1 MEGQSMASI
10 IKFPRSLDSPV
21 PRAARPWLAP
31 KYLEGIRGKAI
42 FSGLVEGIW
51 VAIVLV
57 WPVLKWVL
65 SIDVFFQLFRMIYQW
80 GRADVHDV
88 WTFTLHFAVLTSL
101 TCFVSLYQPK
111 GNKF

>member
-10 IKFPRSLDSPV
+10 IKFPRSIDS
-21 PRAARPWLAP
+21 LAP
-31 KYLEGIRGKAI
+31 HATRPQIASKYLEGIRGQAI
-42 FSGLVEGIW
+42 FSGLVEGVW

-65 SIDVFFQLFRMIYQW
+65 SIDVVLQLFRMIYQW
-80 GRADVHDV
+80 GRPDVHDV
-88 WTFTLHFAVLTSL
+88 WTFLLHFAVLTSL
-101 TCFVSLYQPK
+101 TCFVSLYKPK

>member
-1 MEGQSMASI
+1 MASI

-21 PRAARPWLAP
+21 PRASRPWISP

-80 GRADVHDV
+80 GRPDVHAV
-88 WTFTLHFAVLTSL
+88 WTFFLHFAALTAL
-101 TCFVSLYQPK
+101 TYFVSLYQPK
-111 GNKF
+111 GKKF